1 MKKTMITVACALVA
15 PLAFGQTSSTATT
28 KQTTTTN
35 PTTTTSERTT
45 TTEGTV
51 TTYEPHKRIVVRRE
65 GVPEPISYVIG
76 KTAHYVNKA
85 GRKIDEH
92 LIKPGTR
99 VIVNGERHV
108 AKRIQVNED

>member
-1 MKKTMITVACALVA
+1 MKRTLLSVTCALVA
-15 PLAFGQTSSTATT
+15 PLAFGQTSSTATE
-28 KQTTTTN
+28 QRTTAS
-35 PTTTTSERTT
+35 PASTTSERTT

-51 TTYEPHKRIVVRRE
+51 TTYEPHKRIVVRKE

-99 VIVNGERHV
+99 VIVKGERHV
-108 AKRIQVNED
+108 AKHIQVNED

>member
-1 MKKTMITVACALVA
+1 MSRVLESAHRVACPEVWVRNQRGNQMKKTIITVICALVA
-15 PLAFGQTSSTATT
+15 PLAFGQTSSPPST

-35 PTTTTSERTT
+35 PTTTTAERTT

-51 TTYEPHKRIVVRRE
+51 TTYEPHKRIVVRKE

-85 GRKIDEH
+85 GRKID
-92 LIKPGTR
+92 
-99 VIVNGERHV
+99 
-108 AKRIQVNED
+108 

>member
-1 MKKTMITVACALVA
+1 MKKIIMTFACALVA
-15 PLAFGQTSSTATT
+15 PLAFGQTSSPAST
-28 KQTTTTN
+28 KQTTTT
-35 PTTTTSERTT
+35 TTAERTT

>member
-1 MKKTMITVACALVA
+1 MKRILLTVACALVA
-15 PLAFGQTSSTATT
+15 PLAFGQTSSPAST

-65 GVPEPISYVIG
+65 GVPEPISYVID

-99 VIVNGERHV
+99 VIVKGERHV
-108 AKRIQVNED
+108 AKHIQVNED